1 MDPKAISGTIL
12 LVDDEP
18 LVRKNVIAML
28 KEGHFKV
35 IEAVDGLDAVA
46 QYEDWQDEIS
56 LVIMDIKMPRMNGI
70 NAARKIKELNYFSKI
85 IFISGSTLQAPPEDL
100 ADAFLT
106 KPLRG
111 RDLLNTVNRVLQAK
125 KIMAPY
131 LGGT

>member
-1 MDPKAISGTIL
+1 MDPKVITIL

-18 LVRKNVIAML
+18 LVRKNVIALL
-28 KEGHFKV
+28 KPGNFDF

-46 QYEDWQDEIS
+46 KYETYQDLIS
-56 LVIMDIKMPRMNGI
+56 LVIMDIAMPRMSGL

-85 IFISGSTLQAPPEDL
+85 IFISGNTLQGPPEEL

-111 RDLLNTVNRVLQAK
+111 RDLLSAVNRVLQAR
-125 KIMAPY
+125 KIQEPY
-131 LGGT
+131 RKGT